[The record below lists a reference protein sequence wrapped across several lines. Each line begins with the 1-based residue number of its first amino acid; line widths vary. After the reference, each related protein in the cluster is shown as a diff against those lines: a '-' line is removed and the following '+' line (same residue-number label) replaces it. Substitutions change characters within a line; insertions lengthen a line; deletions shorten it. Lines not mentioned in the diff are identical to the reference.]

1 MTMDILVDNSTK
13 RGASPRAQ
21 KETIM
26 LTKLYRA
33 GALTSSQAAQIA
45 ADAYQRL
52 GIEIGYLRAEWCFY
66 IEHNLPG
73 SKLLTLH
80 WLLSKTYEPD
90 GLSDIPFMDS
100 KMVLEIGPRL
110 NFETP
115 WSSMAVDICHKCGLT
130 EVTRIERSI
139 RYGLEAV
146 LTDEQAEAFLEP
158 LYDKMVQMRYKKSL
172 ATLTAVRAPEPVK
185 TINVMGDDWRE
196 ILRGYGKQ
204 ISCSWDEQDLDFLG
218 DLFRNSLKRNPTDVE
233 LFQLA
238 QANSEHSRHGFFR
251 GVHLIDG
258 KLEPHSLMEI
268 VKRPWQVAP
277 NNSLIAFCDD
287 SSAIRGHQI
296 SVFEPLALAGPG
308 PYKTRI
314 RVRNITLTAETHN
327 HPTRICPQPGAE
339 TGIGGDIR
347 DAEAIGRGGLCGMH
361 GAGYSVGALKIPGY
375 DLPWEVDVWPH
386 APDGA
391 SPLRILLEGCSGVHG
406 YGNCFGEPTTFGFV
420 RSTAITL
427 PNGEHYAYQK
437 PILYVTAAGTVDEAH
452 TKKGEPEEG
461 MLVVQIGGPAYRI
474 GMAGG
479 SASSMVGG
487 QNTGDLDF
495 NSVQRGDA
503 QMEQRHYRV
512 IQACVALGEEN
523 PIISVHDL
531 GAGGDCNALP
541 EIVHPAGGRIDLRA
555 IPSGDTS
562 LSSLELWGNESQERM
577 VILIRAENL
586 ELIQNICQ
594 REGVPCATVGH
605 VTGDGQLVVFDS
617 RDDST
622 PVNLPLDKILG
633 KLPPKHFKDDHVP
646 MVTKPLELPEGLTVR
661 KALDLVLRLPSV
673 CSKQFLTRNVDRS
686 VRGLTPQQ
694 QCVGPNHLPLSDY
707 AVRADSYFDDTGAAH
722 SLGERPMIGF
732 SNPQAMARMTVA
744 EALLNMAGA
753 AITNIRDIKGS
764 ANWMLAAKLPGQGAW
779 LFDAAKAMSQFC
791 IDLSNAA
798 DGGKDS
804 GSMAVKTVNL
814 CDKPATVKSPST
826 LVFSAYAPMNDVDCK
841 VTPEFK
847 KAGNRLVLVDISN
860 GKCRLGGSALAQVY
874 GQVGEETPDVDDPQL
889 FSKAF
894 QVVQALVK
902 NGQIVSAH
910 DRSEG
915 GLIVTLLE
923 MAFGGNLGFRVY
935 VNGDTDPLACL
946 FSEEPGLV
954 LECED
959 EYESK
964 VLGVFQW
971 AGVPAKSLGC
981 VIDRNKVVVDH
992 SGRIVLHEAMTDL
1005 RAVWENTSDELDKL
1019 RANPE
1024 CVRSEQRACH
1034 HLLTPPPYKLTF
1046 KPEPTPEHILNA
1058 TDKPKVAIL
1067 REQGSNGDR
1076 EMAAAFYAAGFEPWD
1091 VTMTDLLNGFS
1102 LDEFRGVAFV
1112 GGFAFADVFDAGKG
1126 WAGVIRFNERVSKE
1140 LERFRRREDT
1150 FSLGVCNGCQ
1160 LMALLGWIPGIAP
1173 TLSDESQQP
1182 RFIHNESGRFESRFT
1197 TLSIEHLCEAIM
1209 LKGMGG
1215 SRLGVWSAHGEG
1227 RFHAN
1232 EKVTQRIL
1240 DLGLAPLRYVDP
1252 EGDATTVYP
1261 FNPNGSPYGIAGL
1274 CSLDRR
1280 HLALMPHTERTCL
1293 PRQWPW
1299 MPDEF
1304 RRFKVSPWLRMFQN
1318 AYDWCMQH

>member
-1 MTMDILVDNSTK
+1 
-13 RGASPRAQ
+13 
-21 KETIM
+21 M

-33 GALTSSQAAQIA
+33 GALTTSQTAHIA
-45 ADAYQRL
+45 ADAFKRL
-52 GIEIGYLRAEWCFY
+52 GIEVNQITTEWCFY
-66 IEHNLPG
+66 IEHDLPG

-80 WLLSKTYEPD
+80 WLLSKTYDPE
-90 GLSDIPFMDS
+90 GLRDNSFLDS

-115 WSSMAVDICHKCGLT
+115 WSSMAVDICHKCGLF
-130 EVTRIERSI
+130 EVTRLECSV
-139 RYGLEAV
+139 RYGLETV
-146 LTDEQAEAFLEP
+146 LTNEQAEAFLEP
-158 LYDKMVQMRYKKSL
+158 LYDKMVQMRYMEPLTTL
-172 ATLTAVRAPEPVK
+172 AVDRRPEPVK

-196 ILRGYGKQ
+196 TLRGYGKQ
-204 ISCSWDEQDLDFLG
+204 NGCGWDEQDLDFLG

-238 QANSEHSRHGFFR
+238 QSNSEHSRHGFFK
-251 GVHLIDG
+251 GVHLING
-258 KLEPHSLMEI
+258 QLEPHSLMEI

-287 SSAIRGHQI
+287 SSAIRGH
-296 SVFEPLALAGPG
+296 SVHVLDLSNPDVASPYAL
-308 PYKTRI
+308 TR
-314 RVRNITLTAETHN
+314 RLRHPSLTAETHN

-375 DLPWEVDVWPH
+375 ELPWEVDAWPH

-391 SPLRILLEGCSGVHG
+391 SPLRILIEGCRGVHG

-427 PNGEHYAYQK
+427 NGEHYAYQK

-474 GMAGG
+474 GMGGG
-479 SASSMVGG
+479 SASSMSGG
-487 QNTGDLDF
+487 QNTGSLDF

-503 QMEQRHYRV
+503 QMEQRHFRI

-555 IPSGDTS
+555 IPNGDAS

-577 VILIRAENL
+577 VILIRPESI
-586 ELIQNICQ
+586 EFIRHICQ
-594 REGVPCATVGH
+594 REGVPCATVGR

-622 PVNLPLDKILG
+622 PVNLPLEKILG
-633 KLPPKHFKDDHVP
+633 KLPPKRFKDDHVP
-646 MVTKPLELPEGLTVR
+646 VVTKPLELSEDLTVR
-661 KALDLVLRLPSV
+661 GALDLVLRLPSV

-707 AVRADSYFDDTGAAH
+707 AVRADGYFDVTGAAH
-722 SLGERPMIGF
+722 SLGERPLIGLI
-732 SNPQAMARMTVA
+732 NPKAMARMTVA

-753 AITNIRDIKGS
+753 VITDISHLKGS

-779 LFDAAKAMSQFC
+779 LFEAAKALSQFC
-791 IDLSNAA
+791 IDLGIAI

-804 GSMAVKTVNL
+804 LSMAVKTT
-814 CDKPATVKSPST
+814 DPDGKPATVKSPST
-826 LVFSAYAPMNDVDCK
+826 LVFSAYAPMDDVDCK

-860 GKCRLGGSALAQVY
+860 GKCRLGGSALAQAC
-874 GQVGEETPDVDDPQL
+874 GQVGEETPDVDDPRL
-889 FSKAF
+889 FARAF

-902 NGQIVSAH
+902 KGQIVSVH

-915 GLIVTLLE
+915 GLVVTLLE

-935 VNGDTDPLACL
+935 VNGDSDPLACL
-946 FSEEPGLV
+946 FNEEPGLV

-959 EYESK
+959 ESIA
-964 VLGVFQW
+964 LSALHD

-981 VIDRNKVVVDH
+981 VLEENKVVVDH
-992 SGRIVLHEAMTDL
+992 GGRIVLREAMTDM
-1005 RAVWENTSDELDKL
+1005 RAIWEATSFALDML
-1019 RANPE
+1019 QANPD
-1024 CVRSEQRACH
+1024 CVASEQHGALR
-1034 HLLTPPPYKLTF
+1034 HLLTPPPYLAIF
-1046 KPEPTPEHILNA
+1046 KPQPTPEQILKASN
-1058 TDKPKVAIL
+1058 KPKVAIL

-1091 VTMTDLLNGFS
+1091 VTMTDLLEGRVS
-1102 LDEFRGVAFV
+1102 LDDFRGIAFV
-1112 GGFAFADVFDAGKG
+1112 GGFSFADVFDAGKG
-1126 WAGVIRFNERVSKE
+1126 WAGVIRYNERVSQQ
-1140 LERFRRREDT
+1140 LERFRRRADT

-1160 LMALLGWIPGIAP
+1160 LMALLGWIPGIAA
-1173 TLSDESQQP
+1173 TVSDESQQP

-1209 LKGMGG
+1209 LKGMGD

-1232 EKVTQRIL
+1232 KEVTQRIL

-1252 EGDATTVYP
+1252 EGEPTTAYP

-1274 CSLDRR
+1274 CSVDRR
-1280 HLALMPHTERTCL
+1280 HLALMPHTERTFL

-1299 MPDEF
+1299 MPGHIK
-1304 RRFKVSPWLRMFQN
+1304 RFKVSPWLKMFQN
-1318 AYDWCMQH
+1318 AYDWCMR